1 MTDVLTVQG
10 VEKARTISEIE
21 STSNF
26 LNKDSDSSKRI
37 ANELLKESENYS
49 NDSKE
54 KASQAREYLHAAD
67 AFDAMATA
75 VRHKANKLKNN
86 ELGNNKDPIEE
97 VKAAMEVPGQ
107 VLEFPIPKNATPE
120 ELDSLADALENKAK
134 ENRRK
139 ADELLKQSE
148 DSARLAKQLE
158 EQISKLSKKGIG
170 LSDLDA
176 KLASGHS
183 EGLNLVYKKLGI
195 NRLDN
200 EYKDQIAASQGQ
212 AQRARELSK

>member
-1 MTDVLTVQG
+1 MTDGLSVQG
-10 VEKARTISEIE
+10 IEKARTISAIE
-21 STSNF
+21 NTTNF
-26 LNKDSDSSKRI
+26 LDKDSDSSKRI

-49 NDSKE
+49 DDSQE

-67 AFDAMATA
+67 AFEAMATA
-75 VRHKANKLKNN
+75 VRNKANKLKNN
-86 ELGNNKDPIEE
+86 ELGSKDPIEE
-97 VKAAMEVPGQ
+97 VKAAMQVPGQ
-107 VLEFPIPKNATPE
+107 VLEFPIPKDATPE